1 MGDRTNQ
8 GGNNL
13 KPQEDDATIALIA

>member
-13 KPQEDDATIALIA
+13 KPQEDDATTALIA